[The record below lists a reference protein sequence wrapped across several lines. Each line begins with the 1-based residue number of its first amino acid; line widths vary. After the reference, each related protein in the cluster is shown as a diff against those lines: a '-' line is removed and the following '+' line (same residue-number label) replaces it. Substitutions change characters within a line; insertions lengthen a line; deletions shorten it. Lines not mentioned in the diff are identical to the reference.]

1 MLQVEAVH
9 KSFGDFT
16 AVYGANLTVEQGEL
30 VAVIGPN
37 GAGKTTLFNL
47 ISGQLKADKGKI
59 VFKGEEINGLPPYE
73 ICKRGIGRSFQIV
86 NIFRRL
92 TVFENVQVA
101 VLSQQ
106 RQSSNLFSPAQNL
119 AVEETNRLLESVGL
133 SYKAGNIAG
142 SLSHGD
148 QKILEIA
155 IALGNEPELL
165 ILDEP
170 TAGMSPE
177 ETAATM
183 ELIKGLGR
191 RPSPIKPEGQGLT
204 ILFCEHDMEVVFD
217 IAQSIMV
224 MHHGQTLIQG
234 KPEEVRRNKAVQEAY
249 LGFDASVST
258 EPSSRAQA
266 EGLVAAQPNGGEF
279 DA

>member
-1 MLQVEAVH
+1 
-9 KSFGDFT
+9 
-16 AVYGANLTVEQGEL
+16 
-30 VAVIGPN
+30 
-37 GAGKTTLFNL
+37 
-47 ISGQLKADKGKI
+47 
-59 VFKGEEINGLPPYE
+59 
-73 ICKRGIGRSFQIV
+73 
-86 NIFRRL
+86 
-92 TVFENVQVA
+92 
-101 VLSQQ
+101 
-106 RQSSNLFSPAQNL
+106 
-119 AVEETNRLLESVGL
+119 VEETNRLLESVGL
-133 SYKAGNIAG
+133 EDKASNIAG

-183 ELIKGLGR
+183 GLIKQLAVA
-191 RPSPIKPEGQGLT
+191 QGLT

-234 KPEEVRRNKAVQEAY
+234 RPEEVRRNREVQEAY
-249 LGFDASVST
+249 LGGESDA
-258 EPSSRAQA
+258 
-266 EGLVAAQPNGGEF
+266 
-279 DA
+279 

>member
-1 MLQVEAVH
+1 MLEVQAVV
-9 KSFGDFT
+9 KSFDDFL
-16 AVYGANLTVEQGEL
+16 AVNEASLRVQKGEI

-47 ISGQLKADKGKI
+47 ITGILQRDRGRVL
-59 VFKGEEINGLPPYE
+59 FKGEDISGLPPFE

-86 NIFRRL
+86 NVFPRL

-101 VLSQQ
+101 VLSHQ
-106 RQSSNLFSPAQNL
+106 RKSNVLLRPAQNL
-119 AVEETNRLLESVGL
+119 AVVETRSLLESVGL
-133 SYKAGNIAG
+133 ADRERNIVG

-177 ETAATM
+177 ETFANI
-183 ELIKGLGR
+183 ELIKRLAR
-191 RPSPIKPEGQGLT
+191 TRGLT
-204 ILFCEHDMEVVFD
+204 ILFCEHDMDIVFS
-217 IAQSIMV
+217 ISRSIMV
-224 MHHGQTLIQG
+224 MHQGQTLIQG
-234 KPEEVRRNKAVQEAY
+234 TPEEVRNHPEVQSAY
-249 LGFDASVST
+249 LG
-258 EPSSRAQA
+258 
-266 EGLVAAQPNGGEF
+266 GE
-279 DA
+279 

>member
-1 MLQVEAVH
+1 MLEVQGVV
-9 KSFGDFT
+9 KSFDDFL
-16 AVYGANLTVEQGEL
+16 AVNEASLRVQKGEI

-47 ISGQLKADKGKI
+47 ITGILQRDRGQVL
-59 VFKGEEINGLPPYE
+59 FKGEDISGLPPFE

-86 NIFRRL
+86 NVFPRL

-101 VLSQQ
+101 VLSHQKK
-106 RQSSNLFSPAQNL
+106 SNVLLRPARNL
-119 AVEETNRLLESVGL
+119 AVAETRSLLESVGL
-133 SYKAGNIAG
+133 ADKERNIVG

-177 ETAATM
+177 ETFANI
-183 ELIKGLGR
+183 ELIKRLAR
-191 RPSPIKPEGQGLT
+191 TRGLT
-204 ILFCEHDMEVVFD
+204 ILFCEHDMDIVFS
-217 IAQSIMV
+217 ISRSIMV
-224 MHHGQTLIQG
+224 MHQGQTLIQG
-234 KPEEVRRNKAVQEAY
+234 TPEEVRNHPEVQSAY
-249 LGFDASVST
+249 LG
-258 EPSSRAQA
+258 
-266 EGLVAAQPNGGEF
+266 GE
-279 DA
+279 